1 MPDYFSAHIGFDNPQ
16 HVAVL
21 DELSMWSAAFG
32 ELLFAHL
39 PLKPGL
45 SVLDVGCGCGFPLL
59 ELAQRLGKDS
69 RTFGIDPWRAALERA
84 HQKAHIWQVYNA
96 ALLEG
101 DAAAMPFPAGSFDL
115 LVSNLGVNNFAQ
127 PAMALQECW
136 RVAKPGACLALTT
149 NLPGHMLQ
157 FYTIYHQTLRQ
168 LGLSNRLP
176 ALDQHIAHR
185 LTVERLNTWLEQAGF
200 TPRRVKWR
208 SFQWRFLDGSAFLR
222 HSFIRLGF
230 LEGMRSVLPPEE
242 QEAVFDQLE
251 DNLNQ
256 FAHSKGELNL
266 TIPMAYL
273 EVEKLGICGCKW
285 HNPFDR

>member
-1 MPDYFSAHIGFDNPQ
+1 MPDYFSPHIDFDNPQ

-21 DELSMWSAAFG
+21 DELSLWSATFG

-39 PLKPGL
+39 PLKIGL
-45 SVLDVGCGCGFPLL
+45 SVLDVGCGSGFPLL
-59 ELAQRLGKDS
+59 DLAQRLGKAS

-84 HQKAHIWQVYNA
+84 QQKARIWQVYNA

-101 DAAAMPFPAGSFDL
+101 DATTMPFPAGSFDL

-127 PAMALQECW
+127 PAITLQECW

-149 NLPGHMLQ
+149 NLPGHMRQ

-168 LGLSNRLP
+168 LGLSNRLA

-185 LTVERLNTWLEQAGF
+185 LTVEQLTTWLEHAGF
-200 TPRRVKWR
+200 TLRRVKRR

-230 LEGMRSVLPPEE
+230 LDRMRSVLPPEE
-242 QEAVFDQLE
+242 QEVVFNQLE
-251 DNLNQ
+251 NNLNQ
-256 FAHSKGELNL
+256 YARKKGELSL

-273 EVEKLGICGCKW
+273 EAQK
-285 HNPFDR
+285 